1 MVFGLLALAI
11 IAAAIRAVANLIP
24 NRFPFFAPLKGP
36 AANGTDLGG
45 AFGVMGHRISA
56 GGGESGIE
64 AMLAPAIPL
73 APAPAPVGVIAELE
87 QLDLRQANP

>member
-45 AFGVMGHRISA
+45 AFGVMGHQIRV
-56 GGGESGIE
+56 GMGESGIE
-64 AMLAPAIPL
+64 AMLAPTIL
-73 APAPAPVGVIAELE
+73 QAPAPAPVGVVAELQ
-87 QLDLRQANP
+87 QLDLRQANA

>member
-45 AFGVMGHRISA
+45 AFGVMGHGISA
-56 GGGESGIE
+56 GVRESGIE
-64 AMLAPAIPL
+64 VMLEPAIPL
-73 APAPAPVGVIAELE
+73 APATAPVGVIPELQ